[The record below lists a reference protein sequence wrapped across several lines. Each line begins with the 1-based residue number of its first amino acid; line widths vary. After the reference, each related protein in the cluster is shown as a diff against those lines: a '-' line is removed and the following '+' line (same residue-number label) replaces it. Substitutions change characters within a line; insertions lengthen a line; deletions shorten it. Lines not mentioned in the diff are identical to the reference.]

1 MKYPQFVLKLLA
13 PISLL
18 HIKIIY
24 QIINNDKFTAY
35 SERQTASPL
44 QRGRSDYVLH
54 VCAI

>member
-13 PISLL
+13 PMSLL